1 MIEPVVF
8 GHWSLLPT
16 VGDLSYDGT
25 AIGRLRKSE
34 ERILLVLLNRYPG
47 AYQEWEIANKCK
59 FKNLATVRV
68 HISNLRRRIC
78 RELIE
83 HVGYGRGYRVNPEAT
98 P

>member
-1 MIEPVVF
+1 MVEPVVF

-25 AIGRLRKSE
+25 VIGRLRKAE
-34 ERILLVLLNRYPG
+34 ERILLVLLDRHPG
-47 AYQEWEIANKCK
+47 AYQEWQLCDICGFEL
-59 FKNLATVRV
+59 LATVRV
-68 HISNLRRRIC
+68 HISNLRKRIC